1 MGSGSSCE
9 YSQEIYDSCA
19 LNIYERALRE
29 TCIIPDVGL
38 DRSLLKYSGL
48 NSNAELQTYSDGLV
62 NQIPEYVEKLGS
74 SLSSCTL
81 FPNAVG
87 LGALMISMIIDISMK
102 SHVAT
107 SDDSYSKFLQA
118 FGEEKASGVRD
129 TVSEYVKRHRMYL
142 TDNRHLQGELERL
155 EIQLSNHLTILRNSL
170 LLDGQMRSRGLKIWV
185 NGASFHVQML
195 IHQARLNHTTGISSK
210 GYVHVIQAA
219 LTTYLQDLDQLLE
232 KHRKDFAG
240 HTAVGHEMNCG
251 GDNSCLSGLMSVC
264 SLQNPNIMCLFQL
277 QPAGKDLC
285 ISTSNYQ
292 VYGSGGTLDHNTKQL
307 SDSFINHIFSKHP
320 PLAGLKSHFSNIKNN
335 LNYYINQHDEFTLPS
350 AR

>member
-74 SLSSCTL
+74 SLSSTL

-118 FGEEKASGVRD
+118 FGEEKASAVRD
-129 TVSEYVKRHRMYL
+129 TVSE
-142 TDNRHLQGELERL
+142 
-155 EIQLSNHLTILRNSL
+155 NSL

-195 IHQARLNHTTGISSK
+195 IHEARLNQKTGISSK
-210 GYVHVIQAA
+210 DYVHVIQAA

-251 GDNSCLSGLMSVC
+251 GDNSCLSGPMSVC
-264 SLQNPNIMCLFQL
+264 SLQNLNLTCLLQL